1 MNENKRKKLPIGED
15 NFKKLIEGGYYFVD
29 KSEFIIDILREDS
42 SVVLI
47 TRPRRFG
54 KTLNMSML
62 KYFLD
67 ISGDYRYLF
76 KDLKISKRQTKD
88 IEDMRNNTPVIYLT
102 FKDCKSVDKAGLISS
117 IHNEIVRECSKLF
130 TLEEIKQYEL
140 DKLIN
145 TDTTK
150 YLKYAI
156 ANMSKA
162 LYTKYNKD
170 VVVLIDEY
178 DTPILSAYE
187 YGYYKDLLPFFSVF
201 YGSGLKGNEYLKRAL
216 LTGIN
221 RVAKNNIFSGLNN
234 LTVYTVNSSK
244 FSNRFGLLE
253 REVKEL
259 FKHFGIDYSLEVKK
273 YYNGYKFSSNRV
285 FNPWSVLSYIHK
297 SSLEPYWV
305 NTANPEILIDK
316 VLNLGEDALVLLN
329 DVLLKD
335 NVLINYD
342 VDNMIFEESNLDTF
356 IGLMINSGYLTVEQ
370 QTSYNEGYIKI
381 PNEEVRIAINKLL
394 NSCLLSDGRST
405 ITKMRQ
411 SLIKQDFDMFNK
423 VLEKM
428 LIDNFSYHDMKEYAY
443 HVFMNT
449 LMLHVTDIYDLH
461 SNLEMGLGRSDI
473 YLKPKRPGLKP
484 IIFELKKS
492 NSDKDLQKDAQEG
505 LNQISKKKYDYNVKD
520 CVHIGMAFY
529 GKSVC
534 MVRNV

>member
-1 MNENKRKKLPIGED
+1 MSENKRKKLPIGED

-54 KTLNMSML
+54 KTLNISML

-67 ISGDYRYLF
+67 ISQDYRYLF

-88 IEDMRNNTPVIYLT
+88 IEDMRNNTPIIYLT
-102 FKDCKSVDKAGLISS
+102 FKDCKSIDKDGLINS
-117 IHNEIVRECSKLF
+117 IQNEIVRECTKLF
-130 TLEEIKQYEL
+130 TSEEIKLYEL

-145 TDTTK
+145 TTK
-150 YLKYAI
+150 DLKYAI
-156 ANMSKA
+156 VNMSKA
-162 LYTKYNKD
+162 LYTKYNKE

-187 YGYYKDLLPFFSVF
+187 YGYYRDLLPFFSVL

-244 FSNRFGLLE
+244 FSNRFGLVE
-253 REVKEL
+253 REVKKL
-259 FKHFGIDYSLEVKK
+259 FKHFGIDYSLEIKK
-273 YYNGYKFSSNRV
+273 YYNGYKFGSNRV
-285 FNPWSVLSYIHK
+285 FNPWSILSYIHK
-297 SSLEPYWV
+297 SSLDPYWV
-305 NTANPEILIDK
+305 NTANPEILKDK
-316 VLNLGEDALVLLN
+316 ILNLGEDAIVLLN

-335 NVLINYD
+335 SVLINYD

-356 IGLMINSGYLTVEQ
+356 IGLMVNSGYLTVEQ
-370 QTSYNEGYIKI
+370 KISYNEGYIKI

-411 SLIKQDFDMFNK
+411 SLINQDFDMFNK
-423 VLEKM
+423 ILEKM

-449 LMLHVTDIYDLH
+449 LMLNITDIYALH

-473 YLKPKRPGLKP
+473 YLKPKISGLKP

-492 NSDKDLQKDAQEG
+492 KYDKDLQRDAQEG
-505 LNQISKKKYDYNVKD
+505 LNQISKKKYDYDIKD

-529 GKSVC
+529 GKTVC
-534 MVRNV
+534 MARKV